1 MNSSTLLSRRMFWL
15 AYSLDFF
22 KKHFPQIFGL
32 GLIAGTGRVVQ
43 LGGFGSVGKL
53 ENILLELVIE
63 GARLFLVI
71 YIIGL
76 ANPALGLSRI
86 KNFFTKG
93 EKRKEFFRSTGAGF
107 KKNWKSTIVSIV
119 GFSIIAF
126 ALNFLIDALAYQTC
140 LFLTL
145 RSNGILDP
153 SASEWTILL
162 FFKNLSVIPFT
173 LVFQTMFFLWLSGSI
188 PAKTS

>member
-1 MNSSTLLSRRMFWL
+1 MFWL

-22 KKHFPQIFGL
+22 KKHFLQILGL
-32 GLIAGTGRVVQ
+32 GLIAGVGRVVQ
-43 LGGFGSVGKL
+43 LGAFGDVGKL
-53 ENILLELVIE
+53 ENILLEVVIE

-76 ANPALGLSRI
+76 ANPTLGINRI

-93 EKRKEFFRSTGAGF
+93 EKRKEFLRSAGAGF
-107 KKNWKSTIVSIV
+107 KKNWRSTILSIV

-126 ALNFLIDALAYQTC
+126 VLNLLIDALAYQTC
-140 LFLTL
+140 LYITL
-145 RSNGILDP
+145 KSNGLIDP

-188 PAKTS
+188 PTGKAQRLSNV